1 MSGRTARA
9 ETRSRAK
16 DDIKRVMAAI
26 DRVRRWEK
34 KWVTIGDTSLRIYK
48 WVPVAERRSD
58 ESKGA
63 RRSKEDKVFLEATTP
78 ENSSSPLNTDLHD
91 DNSNLSSMLGAS
103 PLKPDTSSSSSPAR
117 DHGEGLGELGEGS
130 SQPPT
135 LGQEVMCAESVQC
148 TKTRITSAEQLLRPL
163 GMPFCAPQLPEGA
176 LLLEDHY
183 EQPPTLTKE
192 EPVPEALSEPQGEDG
207 APPLKRVRVDPPQAA
222 LVLSSTSPSS
232 VGPELD
238 SES

>member
-135 LGQEVMCAESVQC
+135 LGQE
-148 TKTRITSAEQLLRPL
+148 
-163 GMPFCAPQLPEGA
+163 A

>member
-58 ESKGA
+58 EGKCV

-117 DHGEGLGELGEGS
+117 DHSEGLGELGEGS

-135 LGQEVMCAESVQC
+135 LGQEE
-148 TKTRITSAEQLLRPL
+148 P
-163 GMPFCAPQLPEGA
+163 PA

-192 EPVPEALSEPQGEDG
+192 EPVPEALAEPEGEEV
-207 APPLKRVRVDPPQAA
+207 APPLKRVRVDPPQEA
-222 LVLSSTSPSS
+222 LMLTSTSPSS

-238 SES
+238 SEI